1 VILDLGVAW
10 VPDGVEAII
19 QGSIAGVLTDPAPG
33 LGLSVAPVGYATSIY
48 IAGACTGALFFS
60 YLTDRFGRR
69 KLFLITLWS
78 TCSSALQRPSH
89 GTFLA

>member
-1 VILDLGVAW
+1 MILDLGVTW

-33 LGLSVAPVGYATSIY
+33 LGLSVAPVGDATSIY
-48 IAGACTGALFFS
+48 IAGACRGALFFS
-60 YLTDRFGRR
+60 YLTNRFGRR